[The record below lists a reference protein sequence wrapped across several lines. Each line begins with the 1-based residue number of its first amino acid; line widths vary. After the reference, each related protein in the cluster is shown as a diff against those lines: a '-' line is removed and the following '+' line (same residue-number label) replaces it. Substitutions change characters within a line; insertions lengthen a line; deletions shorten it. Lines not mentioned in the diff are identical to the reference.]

1 MCYLFLS
8 WNNGAARSGAEDHYS
23 HKAGEFGCP
32 GVDLWRTD
40 APARWP
46 DYNGTFSAD
55 MYNAEIQKMVA
66 GLSPSTPAF
75 LYIAL
80 QDMQCVRRSMRLR
93 LRGVR
98 LG

>member
-1 MCYLFLS
+1 
-8 WNNGAARSGAEDHYS
+8 
-23 HKAGEFGCP
+23 
-32 GVDLWRTD
+32 
-40 APARWP
+40 
-46 DYNGTFSAD
+46 